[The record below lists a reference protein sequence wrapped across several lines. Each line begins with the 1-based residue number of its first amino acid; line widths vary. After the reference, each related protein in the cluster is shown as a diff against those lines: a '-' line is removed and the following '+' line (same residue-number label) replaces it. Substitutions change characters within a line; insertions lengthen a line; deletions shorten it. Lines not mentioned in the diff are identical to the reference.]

1 MKAIVVKAIVIAL
14 LLTALQV
21 IVLNRI
27 HLFGVATPLVLVYA
41 LIILPLN
48 TPRWLSLLIG
58 FVLGLVSDIFTN
70 TPGVAT
76 MTLTFIAFVQPVL
89 LRLVLPRDAAENF
102 IPSLAGL
109 GLSKFLVFSLTLTF
123 LHCALTFILESFGF
137 ANPLHL
143 LFCVIGSTLLTA
155 LFIFTFESI
164 RRE

>member
-137 ANPLHL
+137 SNPLHL
-143 LFCVIGSTLLTA
+143 LLCTLGSTLLTA